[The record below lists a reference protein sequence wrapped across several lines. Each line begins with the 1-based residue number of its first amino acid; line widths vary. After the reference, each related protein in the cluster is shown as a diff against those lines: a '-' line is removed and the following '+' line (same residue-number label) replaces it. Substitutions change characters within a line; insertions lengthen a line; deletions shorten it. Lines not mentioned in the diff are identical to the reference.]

1 MMAARKGKKKGTF
14 GLSERNQYVVVGVL
28 GAVLL
33 GVLMYQAIGNGSADA
48 SPAPAASESEA
59 ETTALRLIAAPAMP
73 EEPPELL
80 PPRELP
86 IDLFRLPDELKSRLG
101 NRKGETPALGET
113 SGREKPAGPDP
124 LIIQEAKRLT
134 LKGIMGTEGRRKAF
148 ISGQVVV
155 EKQKVDG
162 FAIVRIDERSVIV
175 QKDETQV
182 ELTLEQEQGGSQP
195 EPALPKIPLKE
206 AQ

>member
-1 MMAARKGKKKGTF
+1 MAARKGKKKGTF

-28 GAVLL
+28 GTMLL

-48 SPAPAASESEA
+48 SPAPSASESEA
-59 ETTALRLIAAPAMP
+59 EPAAVRLIAAPAMP

-80 PPRELP
+80 PPLEP
-86 IDLFRLPDELKSRLG
+86 PSDLFRLPDELKSRLG
-101 NRKGETPALGET
+101 SHKGETPALGET

-124 LIIQEAKRLT
+124 QIVQEAKRLT

-162 FAIVRIDERSVIV
+162 FTIVRINERSVIV
-175 QKDETQV
+175 KKGETQV

-195 EPALPKIPLKE
+195 EPALPRIPLKE